1 MPISHKSIFIKE
13 DGSFM
18 QLTQKKFDDLTNM
31 KPDANIPE
39 FANKTIKHALFIYE
53 TENRKPVRI
62 LSKQYARFKF
72 DKDGF
77 IDMLHHMRQIPRH
90 SEIFDDKPELKE
102 GNIISAETM
111 FEKKRFK
118 GENFWIPSLEMED
131 DLLRLIFKKK

>member
-1 MPISHKSIFIKE
+1 
-13 DGSFM
+13 M
-18 QLTQKKFDDLTNM
+18 QLTQKKFDNLTNM

-39 FANKTIKHALFIYE
+39 FANKTIKHALLMYK
-53 TENRKPVRI
+53 TENRKPIRI

-90 SEIFDDKPELKE
+90 SETFDDKPELKE

-118 GENFWIPSLEMED
+118 DENFWIPSLEMED
-131 DLLRLIFKKK
+131 DLLSLIFKKK